1 MKPEI
6 YGKGEWASIS
16 YCPPIT
22 TIYLF
27 KTEEEARQAKKNID
41 ECGCGGRCI
50 NFHRVEKR
58 NKK

>member
-16 YCPPIT
+16 YCPPVT

-27 KTEEEARQAKKNID
+27 KTEEAKKLD
-41 ECGCGGRCI
+41 QSD
-50 NFHRVEKR
+50 K
-58 NKK
+58 